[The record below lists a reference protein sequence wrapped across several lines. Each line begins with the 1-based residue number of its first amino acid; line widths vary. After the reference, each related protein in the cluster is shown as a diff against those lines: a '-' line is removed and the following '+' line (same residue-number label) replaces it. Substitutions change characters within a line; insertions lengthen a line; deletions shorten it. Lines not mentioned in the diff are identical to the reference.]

1 MHSSDW
7 KSSAI
12 FLAWDDWG
20 GFYDHVNPLL
30 ADILDV
36 LDGSSLTAKD
46 QAASPQTAALSPSEL
61 RVLRYLRPSHHS
73 AERGVPAH
81 RLPAR
86 TAVGGPLDGSPA
98 PAQERGLDGS
108 GQSRPSAFRSCIR
121 PSMSPPAG
129 DSRTLPELA
138 DLLTDDKPLD
148 RTTLN
153 SSEDIDSLRPSA
165 RPGTGSSSCVR
176 SAAAS
181 RSLASCS
188 ATGLAWKLSQRSSR
202 SYSLTACEKSNSR
215 PAAAAIQP
223 GGYAAR

>member
-1 MHSSDW
+1 MDVHADRQVGNVQPLSNFFSQASAGTLPSVSWISPDPKDSEHPAALVSTGQAHVTRIINTLMHSSDW

-61 RVLRYLRPSHHS
+61 RVLRNLRPSHHS

-98 PAQERGLDGS
+98 PAQERGLDGQDSQGLRRS
-108 GQSRPSAFRSCIR
+108 GRAFDRQC
-121 PSMSPPAG
+121 
-129 DSRTLPELA
+129 
-138 DLLTDDKPLD
+138 LL
-148 RTTLN
+148 
-153 SSEDIDSLRPSA
+153 
-165 RPGTGSSSCVR
+165 RPGTAER
-176 SAAAS
+176 SP
-181 RSLASCS
+181 
-188 ATGLAWKLSQRSSR
+188 
-202 SYSLTACEKSNSR
+202 NS
-215 PAAAAIQP
+215 PI
-223 GGYAAR
+223 Y